1 MKATP
6 RRGRRRDHRHHRGNS
21 TIRSLLTMTITTSLS
36 LLPFLL
42 MQLLSFGIY
51 LHPLVSSPVPSSSHE
66 RPPPPAASWSSGG
79 MSGEGSPTTT
89 ARRSG
94 GGGGSVLIT
103 DPRPQLDE
111 IHLMSDD
118 NRDVNPPPPPGGH
131 PWTEAWFN
139 DYWGRP
145 LDSTSSHKS
154 WRPLSVWSFRFGGGG
169 ILGRRAVGKLAGAV
183 ASMMASS
190 RWRTT
195 AAGGD
200 DGDDERDGGRA
211 GGREEAPP
219 ASSSKLFVHRFV
231 NVCIHASIVRLVGI
245 VATLLF
251 RRHDDDDDD
260 DEDSDSCSH
269 VEDHDDDD
277 PRPRRR
283 PSSSSPLLV
292 ACTSYFSQILFA
304 IHPAHVEAVAN
315 AANRPHVLALLFDA
329 VVCDPDTPFAAA
341 AVLGMAG
348 LLSCETAIFH
358 YPAMALTMTA
368 IRYRELSTTST
379 MMVEEETGTKTGGDD
394 GASSDAVGTTATTA
408 RRRPADSAVL
418 VRTMIELLPRYILL
432 LLTSATYL
440 VYRIRNDTLSIPV
453 GLIRPAENPYYDNV
467 YKRRWT
473 LTARIANYSYVLGLH
488 VAKSFGVEIVGYSH
502 EYGYDCIPEMRMD
515 PIDVRLILPASIVVL
530 LVAML
535 AWSWRGGGGPSRG
548 DGGGRMRGGGWG
560 EGRTHRVLLCLVFL
574 SWMATLF
581 PIAGI
586 LKVGTFVSDR
596 IVVASTFSTCI
607 FVGRAFA
614 LCIAGDGGGVDDD
627 ADDDETTMEENPEG
641 DEGGVGRTSDGPSS
655 GRLRATTE
663 TTTKTTSTATKS
675 TIRKN
680 AILLLFV
687 LCVCNLAR
695 RTHRRSSEWM
705 DSVPLLESSLR
716 ACPRSIKSNL
726 EMSKIYSGLVPH
738 MLDLERAL

>member
-1 MKATP
+1 
-6 RRGRRRDHRHHRGNS
+6 
-21 TIRSLLTMTITTSLS
+21 
-36 LLPFLL
+36 
-42 MQLLSFGIY
+42 
-51 LHPLVSSPVPSSSHE
+51 
-66 RPPPPAASWSSGG
+66 

-94 GGGGSVLIT
+94 GGGGWVLIT

-111 IHLMSDD
+111 IHLTSDD

-131 PWTEAWFN
+131 PWTDAWRN

-169 ILGRRAVGKLAGAV
+169 IIGRRAIGKLAGAV

-190 RWRTT
+190 RWWT
-195 AAGGD
+195 ATPCGGGGGGGD
-200 DGDDERDGGRA
+200 EDYDERDGGRA

-260 DEDSDSCSH
+260 D
-269 VEDHDDDD
+269 DD

-315 AANRPHVLALLFDA
+315 AANRPHILALLFDA

-379 MMVEEETGTKTGGDD
+379 MMVEEEETGTTTGGDD

-408 RRRPADSAVL
+408 RHRPADSAVL

-467 YKRRWT
+467 SKRRWT

-535 AWSWRGGGGPSRG
+535 AWSWRGGGGPSRV

-560 EGRTHRVLLCLVFL
+560 EGSTHRVLLCMVFL

-596 IVVASTFSTCI
+596 IVVASTFMTCI

-614 LCIAGDGGGVDDD
+614 LCIAGDGGVDDD
-627 ADDDETTMEENPEG
+627 ADDDETTTEENPED
-641 DEGGVGRTSDGPSS
+641 DEGEGVGRTSDGPSS
-655 GRLRATTE
+655 GRLRAATE

-675 TIRKN
+675 TIRRY
-680 AILLLFV
+680 AFLLLFV

-705 DSVPLLESSLR
+705 DSVSLLESSLR